1 MVREVLPPAPP
12 TIAEHL
18 LLMVFLKK
26 TVVHHKRC
34 ATAPFFCPGSD
45 SNLNNTSIVIL
56 RAAFFRQ
63 SLPVMAGFAE
73 RLPVILI
80 PEELLITSM
89 RDDVVD
95 DRRFDVPSFLLALDT

>member
-1 MVREVLPPAPP
+1 MRSDKKEHACGTDSADQERKADAV
-12 TIAEHL
+12 IAS
-18 LLMVFLKK
+18 
-26 TVVHHKRC
+26 
-34 ATAPFFCPGSD
+34 AFFCPGFD

>member
-1 MVREVLPPAPP
+1 
-12 TIAEHL
+12 
-18 LLMVFLKK
+18 
-26 TVVHHKRC
+26 
-34 ATAPFFCPGSD
+34 
-45 SNLNNTSIVIL
+45 
-56 RAAFFRQ
+56 
-63 SLPVMAGFAE
+63 MAGFAE